1 MPYERV
7 CTKNE
12 FVAMVDFE
20 HLYQLTQENNAMLK
34 EIVKYVR
41 KVQSKEYLSD
51 DHAREI
57 AFNVIG
63 DIIADNL
70 SPEVVEN
77 VKSQFG
83 MK

>member
-1 MPYERV
+1 
-7 CTKNE
+7 
-12 FVAMVDFE
+12 
-20 HLYQLTQENNAMLK
+20 MLK
-34 EIVKYVR
+34 EILEHVR
-41 KVQSKEYLSD
+41 KVQSGSYLSND
-51 DHAREI
+51 YAREI

-83 MK
+83 IK

>member
-1 MPYERV
+1 
-7 CTKNE
+7 
-12 FVAMVDFE
+12 MVDFE
-20 HLYQLTQENNAMLK
+20 HLYRLTQENNAMLK
-34 EIVKYVR
+34 EIVEYVR
-41 KVQSKEYLSD
+41 KVQGKDYLSND
-51 DHAREI
+51 YAREI

>member
-1 MPYERV
+1 M
-7 CTKNE
+7 NE
-12 FVAMVDFE
+12 FE
-20 HLYQLTQENNAMLK
+20 ELYRLTKENNTMLK
-34 EIVKYVR
+34 EILEYVR
-41 KVQSKEYLSD
+41 KVQDKDYLSND
-51 DHAREI
+51 YSREI
-57 AFNVIG
+57 AFNVIS

>member
-1 MPYERV
+1 
-7 CTKNE
+7 
-12 FVAMVDFE
+12 MVDLE
-20 HLYQLTQENNAMLK
+20 ELYSLVQENNAMLK
-34 EIVKYVR
+34 EILEYVR
-41 KVQSKEYLSD
+41 KVQSKDYLSND
-51 DHAREI
+51 YAREI

>member
-1 MPYERV
+1 
-7 CTKNE
+7 
-12 FVAMVDFE
+12 MVDLE
-20 HLYQLTQENNAMLK
+20 ELYRLTQENNAMLK
-34 EIVKYVR
+34 EIAEYVR
-41 KVQSKEYLSD
+41 KVQGKDYLSND
-51 DHAREI
+51 YAREI

>member
-1 MPYERV
+1 
-7 CTKNE
+7 
-12 FVAMVDFE
+12 MVDLE
-20 HLYQLTQENNAMLK
+20 ELYFLTQENNAMLK
-34 EIVKYVR
+34 EIVEYVR
-41 KVQSKEYLSD
+41 KVQGKDYLSND
-51 DHAREI
+51 YSREI

>member
-1 MPYERV
+1 
-7 CTKNE
+7 
-12 FVAMVDFE
+12 MVDLE
-20 HLYQLTQENNAMLK
+20 ELYRLTQENNAMLK
-34 EIVKYVR
+34 EILEYVR
-41 KVQSKEYLSD
+41 KVQDKNYLSND
-51 DHAREI
+51 YAREI

>member
-1 MPYERV
+1 M
-7 CTKNE
+7 NE
-12 FVAMVDFE
+12 FEELFR
-20 HLYQLTQENNAMLK
+20 LTQENNTMLK
-34 EIVKYVR
+34 EILEYVR
-41 KVQSKEYLSD
+41 KVQDKDYLSND
-51 DHAREI
+51 YTREI

-83 MK
+83 ME

>member
-1 MPYERV
+1 
-7 CTKNE
+7 
-12 FVAMVDFE
+12 MVNLE
-20 HLYQLTQENNAMLK
+20 ELYRLTQENNAMLK
-34 EIVKYVR
+34 EILEYVR
-41 KVQSKEYLSD
+41 KVKDKDYLSND
-51 DHAREI
+51 YAREI

>member
-1 MPYERV
+1 
-7 CTKNE
+7 
-12 FVAMVDFE
+12 MVDLE
-20 HLYQLTQENNAMLK
+20 HLYRLVQENNAMLK
-34 EIVKYVR
+34 EIVEYVR
-41 KVQSKEYLSD
+41 KVQSKDYLSND
-51 DHAREI
+51 YSREI

>member
-1 MPYERV
+1 M
-7 CTKNE
+7 NE
-12 FVAMVDFE
+12 FEELFR
-20 HLYQLTQENNAMLK
+20 LTQENNAMLK
-34 EIVKYVR
+34 EILEYVR
-41 KVQSKEYLSD
+41 KVQGKNYLSND
-51 DHAREI
+51 YAREI

>member
-1 MPYERV
+1 
-7 CTKNE
+7 
-12 FVAMVDFE
+12 MVDFQ
-20 HLYQLTQENNAMLK
+20 HLYDLTQENNAMLK
-34 EIVKYVR
+34 EILEYVR
-41 KVQSKEYLSD
+41 KVQDKDYLSND
-51 DHAREI
+51 YAREI

>member
-1 MPYERV
+1 
-7 CTKNE
+7 
-12 FVAMVDFE
+12 MVDFE
-20 HLYQLTQENNAMLK
+20 ELYRLTQENNAMLK
-34 EIVKYVR
+34 EILEYVR
-41 KVQSKEYLSD
+41 KVQDKDYLSND
-51 DHAREI
+51 YAREI

>member
-1 MPYERV
+1 
-7 CTKNE
+7 
-12 FVAMVDFE
+12 MVDLE
-20 HLYQLTQENNAMLK
+20 ELYRLTQENNSMLK
-34 EIVKYVR
+34 EIVEYVR
-41 KVQSKEYLSD
+41 NVQSGSYLSND
-51 DHAREI
+51 YAREI

>member
-1 MPYERV
+1 
-7 CTKNE
+7 
-12 FVAMVDFE
+12 MVDFE
-20 HLYQLTQENNAMLK
+20 DLYRLVQENNAMLK
-34 EIVKYVR
+34 EIVEYVR
-41 KVQSKEYLSD
+41 NVQGKDYLSND
-51 DHAREI
+51 YSREI